1 MERIRK
7 GEKMSEEIKELS
19 SNLFQYGGT
28 VIMAVLF
35 IIYLCLDRKDRK
47 EKEKEDKKDKQAER
61 DSNNAILKELS
72 ASNRNIA
79 ESLNLLKTSMDNT
92 NSEFKQHDER
102 AIKSFQNIHDDL
114 LILKE
119 RKWKGN
125 D

>member
-1 MERIRK
+1 MNE
-7 GEKMSEEIKELS
+7 GIKELS
-19 SNLFQYGGT
+19 SYIFRYGGT

-35 IIYLCLDRKDRK
+35 IVYLYLDRKDRK

-61 DSNNAILKELS
+61 ESNNAILKELS

-119 RKWKGN
+119 RK
-125 D
+125 